1 MGQRITEYIL
11 IFKEGTDLDKQYSG
25 EFISENKDQTDFIFE
40 NHEEQ
45 VEQYYSKDWVKYN
58 EDDNWEEDY
67 VEIFYFISQ

>member
-1 MGQRITEYIL
+1 MEQRITEYIL
-11 IFKEGTDLDKQYSG
+11 TFKEGTDLDKQYSG

-58 EDDNWEEDY
+58 EDDDWEEDY
-67 VEIFYFISQ
+67 VGIFYSIS

>member
-1 MGQRITEYIL
+1 MEQRITEYIL

-25 EFISENKDQTDFIFE
+25 EFISEDKDQTDFIFE

-58 EDDNWEEDY
+58 EDDEWEEDY
-67 VEIFYFISQ
+67 VEVFYSIS